1 MSQPAGEPELLRAR
15 RRPRLVLR
23 LGMLAGALAVLLLP
37 SLAPA
42 TVTEQRKRLPPPAP
56 PETCADPVQG
66 VWRSHTYY
74 PRQRQW
80 YTFTLTIRRDGDA
93 LKGDID
99 MRAWDGQPNN
109 PEILPCNGRHRDFEV
124 KQPAAGKVDGLA
136 LDFHGT
142 SWSYGK
148 TFCGTVSGGYILDTF
163 LGTIDP
169 ALQEFQSVNRY
180 DFNGTMVEDVTVFRR
195 VQCFGSAS
203 DPPIA
208 VAPEVPATPATP
220 PTTPPSG
227 PLSRFSCSCDRP

>member
-1 MSQPAGEPELLRAR
+1 MSQPALAERGGAR
-15 RRPRLVLR
+15 RRSRVVLR
-23 LGMLAGALAVLLLP
+23 AGMLAGVLAVLLLP

-74 PRQRQW
+74 PRQAQW

-99 MRAWDGQPNN
+99 LRAWDGQPNN
-109 PEILPCNGRHRDFEV
+109 AEILPCNGRHRDFEV
-124 KQPAAGKVDGLA
+124 TQPAAGKVDGLK

-142 SWSYGK
+142 SWRYGK
-148 TFCGTVSGGYILDTF
+148 TFCGNASGGYILDTF

-195 VQCFGSAS
+195 VQCFGAS
-203 DPPIA
+203 GDQPIA
-208 VAPEVPATPATP
+208 ATPVEPAQPPAAPPATP
-220 PTTPPSG
+220 P
-227 PLSRFSCSCDRP
+227 SRFSCSCDRP